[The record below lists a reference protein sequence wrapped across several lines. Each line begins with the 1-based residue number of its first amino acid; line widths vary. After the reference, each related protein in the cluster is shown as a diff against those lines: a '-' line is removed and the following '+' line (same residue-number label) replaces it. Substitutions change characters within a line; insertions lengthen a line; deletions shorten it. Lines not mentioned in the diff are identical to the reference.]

1 MTHTVQYWRLT
12 KRQADV
18 DDDELRAL
26 LGRESRSE
34 VYVEFVDGRRLRHPV
49 DDDDHQWIHVP
60 AEHRVAA

>member
-26 LGRESRSE
+26 LGRESRSSCMRR
-34 VYVEFVDGRRLRHPV
+34 GRSSATAS
-49 DDDDHQWIHVP
+49 P
-60 AEHRVAA
+60 AVIASC